1 MMQYEEILRSR
12 LSFSDPVYSEF
23 VDRILAKNKER
34 QQKIFAN
41 SMPPQRRKEDF
52 LENRFTSKRVV

>member
-34 QQKIFAN
+34 QQKIFEN